1 MKILVD
7 ATSLLLRSAGVKTQ
21 VWHWIRAMRQAG
33 SAHEIGAFPWM
44 TDIGELDHEASV
56 YGPLSTIPRLGML
69 AFLNLRGNPCMDAV
83 TQRVDVFHASNMVR
97 NPPART
103 AVTATIHDLTCRMM
117 PEFHTSANIR
127 ADEYYAERI
136 LARARGIVAVSES
149 SKRDA
154 VRELGLDETRIE
166 VIHPGID
173 ERFFDATPEPSTK
186 PYVLFVSTI
195 EPRKNVD
202 MLLDAWFQLAPDLR
216 DAHDLVIGGPAGWK
230 SAQTMSRIRTAPGVR
245 YEGYVPES
253 RLPGLTA
260 GARVFAFPS
269 LYEGF
274 GFPPVQAMAAGVPTI
289 VSNVSSLPEIA
300 GDSALLVDP
309 KSPGDLASALG
320 RFLTSPT
327 LRADLSKRGRERAA
341 RFTWDACA
349 QRSLRFFE
357 TIAGRF

>member
-33 SAHEIGAFPWM
+33 SGHEITAFPWI
-44 TDIGELDHEASV
+44 TDIGELNHAASV
-56 YGPLSTIPRLGML
+56 YGPFGTIPRLGML
-69 AFLNLRGNPCMDAV
+69 AFLNLPGNPCMDAV
-83 TQRVDVFHASNMVR
+83 TRGVDVFHASNMVR

-103 AVTATIHDLTCRMM
+103 AITATIHDLTCRIM

-136 LARARGIVAVSES
+136 LVPARGIIAVSES

-154 VRELGLDETRIE
+154 VRELGLEADRIE
-166 VIHPGID
+166 VIYPGID
-173 ERFFDATPEPSTK
+173 ERFFEAMPERSTK

-202 MLLDAWFQLAPDLR
+202 TLLDAWMQLTPDMR
-216 DAHDLVIGGPAGWK
+216 DAHDLVIAGPAGWK
-230 SAQTMSRIRTAPGVR
+230 SSQTMSRIRTATGVR

-260 GARVFAFPS
+260 GATAFAFPS

-289 VSNVSSLPEIA
+289 VSNVSSLPEVT

-309 KSPGDLASALG
+309 RSPADLASALS
-320 RFLTSPT
+320 RILTSPT
-327 LRADLSKRGRERAA
+327 LRADLSKRGREHAA

-349 QRSLRFFE
+349 RRSLRFFE
-357 TIAGRF
+357 TVAGR

>member
-21 VWHWIRAMRQAG
+21 VWHWIRAMRQTG
-33 SAHEIGAFPWM
+33 SGHEVAAFPWM
-44 TDIGELDHEASV
+44 TDIGQLNHQASV
-56 YGPLSTIPRLGML
+56 YGPPSTIPRLGML
-69 AFLNLRGNPCMDAV
+69 AFLNLPGNPCMDAV
-83 TQRVDVFHASNMVR
+83 THRFDVFHASNMVR
-97 NPPART
+97 NLPART
-103 AVTATIHDLTCRMM
+103 AVTATIHDVTCRMM

-136 LARARGIVAVSES
+136 LGRARGIIAVSES

-154 VRELGLDETRIE
+154 VRELRLDADCIE

-173 ERFFDATPEPSTK
+173 ERFFHSMPEPSTK

-202 MLLDAWFQLAPDLR
+202 TLLDAWIQLPSDIR
-216 DAHDLVIGGPAGWK
+216 EAHDLVIAGSAGWK
-230 SAQTMSRIRTAPGVR
+230 SAQTMSRIRTTPGVR

-260 GARVFAFPS
+260 GAKAFAFPS

-289 VSNVSSLPEIA
+289 VSNASSLPEVA

-309 KSPGDLASALG
+309 KSAVELASALV
-320 RFLTSPT
+320 RILTSPT
-327 LRADLSKRGRERAA
+327 LRADLSNRGRERAA
-341 RFTWDACA
+341 RFTWDVCA
-349 QRSLRFFE
+349 RRSLCFFE
-357 TIAGRF
+357 TVAGR